1 MYLSSPETI
10 DSGFIDLDRSYG
22 AGNPNIGTCTY
33 RVNLLQELI
42 ALARS
47 KPVPEGSRLSQ
58 LLFLLFLVHET
69 TPD

>member
-10 DSGFIDLDRSYG
+10 DSGFID
-22 AGNPNIGTCTY
+22 